1 MVRFGS
7 GLEIFNSVVGEVSKC
22 RIYNTVN
29 HPLVDE
35 HAFPSTGFVVAW
47 LSCSLQ
53 KKRFSCLCY
62 FLLKPT

>member
-1 MVRFGS
+1 MVRAGS

-53 KKRFSCLCY
+53 KKG
-62 FLLKPT
+62 FLAYVIFC